1 MRRLCSLRSLFASLA
16 MFLLIVVAPLAT
28 AQDDIPEGGTLVF
41 ASGFGVDVFNPVL
54 TMEECR
60 SCLWI
65 FDSLVELAPD
75 MSPAPNLAESWEANE
90 DGTVYTFHLRQDVN
104 WHDGEPFTADD
115 VVFTFDRW
123 LNDPASIWRE
133 GFVLGTD
140 ASGSEQLVSI
150 EKVDDF
156 TVVFTLPRFDSQFL
170 NKLAGFALIVPEH
183 LLAGQNMEQTLEFNL
198 HPVGTGVLTFEEA
211 VPDQYARFSMNK
223 EYWRGTPH
231 LDEFIWA
238 VIPDADAQV
247 IALSNG
253 EIDVIKNV
261 YTPEVEQRILE
272 LGDVSIHQ
280 LLGTFTRTIY
290 FNTRYFEPF
299 QDKLVREA
307 MAMAFDKHA
316 VVNALYPDDAV
327 VADQMFNPDH
337 WGFNPNVRVIETD
350 IEAARAKLAEA
361 GWADSDG
368 DGIVEKDGQ
377 PLSFTIIV
385 ESQGTAPDAQA
396 FQDYLS
402 QIGIGVEIEIKERA
416 VWREQRDTGEWESFL
431 GWDGDAIMEL
441 ALNFR
446 ASDGWQGISNPE
458 IDAQLEVISTALD
471 AEARTAAAQE
481 IMAISQEEV
490 YSIPYLYYQSKI
502 AVRNNIHGLQDP
514 PTTADFQAT
523 GVFYHLED
531 LYMVT
536 E

>member
-1 MRRLCSLRSLFASLA
+1 MRNAHSARFWLASLI
-16 MFLLIVVAPLAT
+16 LCVLLAT
-28 AQDDIPEGGTLVF
+28 APVAFAQEDIPEGGTLVF
-41 ASGFGVDVFNPVL
+41 ASGFGVDIFNPVM

-65 FDSLVELAPD
+65 FDSLIDLAPD
-75 MSPAPNLAESWEANE
+75 MSPAPNLAESWEVNE
-90 DGTVYTFHLRQDVN
+90 DGTVYTFHLRQDVT

-115 VVFTFDRW
+115 VIFTFDRW

-140 ASGSEQLVSI
+140 DAGNDQVVTV
-150 EKVDDF
+150 EKVDDH
-156 TVVFTLPRFDSQFL
+156 TVIFTLPRFDSQFL
-170 NKLAGFALIVPEH
+170 NKLAGYALIVPEH
-183 LLAGQNMEQTLEFNL
+183 LLAGQTMEAALDFNL
-198 HPVGTGVLTFEEA
+198 NPVGTGIFLFEEA
-211 VPDQYARFSMNK
+211 LPDQYARFSMNK
-223 EYWRGTPH
+223 DYWRGTPH

-247 IALSNG
+247 IALANG

-261 YTPEVEQRILE
+261 YTPDVEQRILD

-299 QDKLVREA
+299 QDQLVREA
-307 MAMAFDKHA
+307 MALAFDKQA
-316 VVNALYPDDAV
+316 VVNALYPADAV
-327 VADQMFNPDH
+327 VAHQMFNPDH
-337 WGFNPNVRVIETD
+337 WGFNPDVRVIEPD
-350 IEAARAKLAEA
+350 LDAARAKLAEA
-361 GWADSDG
+361 GWVDSDG
-368 DGIVEKDGQ
+368 DGIVEKDGT

-396 FQDYLS
+396 FQDYLR
-402 QIGIGVEIEIKERA
+402 QIGIDVNIEIKERA

-446 ASDGWQGISNPE
+446 SSTGWQGINNPE
-458 IDAQLEVISTALD
+458 IDALLEVMSSALD
-471 AEARTAAAQE
+471 PAERTAAAQE
-481 IMAISQEEV
+481 IMAISQEAV

-502 AVRNNIHGLQDP
+502 AVRDNIRGLQDP

-531 LYMVT
+531 LYMVS